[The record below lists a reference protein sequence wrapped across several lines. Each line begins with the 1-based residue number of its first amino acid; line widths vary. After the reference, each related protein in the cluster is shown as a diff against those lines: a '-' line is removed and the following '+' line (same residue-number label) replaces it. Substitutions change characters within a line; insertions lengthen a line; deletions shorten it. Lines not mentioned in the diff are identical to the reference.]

1 MSDKSSLAC
10 NALGQIYE
18 QGKFSQADRQKSEE
32 YYRRSAGLN
41 DAQGLYKMG
50 KYLEKGLIKIPE
62 NSSDIKKRRHDQLRA
77 AIDYFEKAA

>member
-1 MSDKSSLAC
+1 
-10 NALGQIYE
+10 
-18 QGKFSQADRQKSEE
+18 
-32 YYRRSAGLN
+32 
-41 DAQGLYKMG
+41 MG